1 MAQQIIIEVP
11 GTKISELEK
20 TSSVSRGDVTPVVQN
35 EETKQADIGQ
45 ISDFV
50 KSELGTAALK
60 NETDFATPA
69 AVAEASQASQMRD
82 DAQNE
87 RIDNVEH
94 GLVSIGSGADA
105 SFSTYAEMIAYVPPK
120 ANVSVRNND
129 PDPELRGV
137 YIWTGTQYVSGY
149 DPLVTATKYT
159 DDQVAEV
166 TQDVNQKIGQQ
177 KGKKIQVIAAD
188 KKGRVPVWLVNGLL
202 AFAGI
207 EPKTFRRLKDL
218 LGFGDFLSSKY
229 VILLMDRKGR
239 IPIWLENG
247 LFNCAGVH
255 PHVVKSIKDQFGEVD
270 PPKINNVNKAAYPII
285 SDGASLTQ
293 LKSKIAKLKSGNTQ
307 QIRIGVIGDSWAEHT
322 TITQALANLLRSEY
336 GEAGSGWINVGAE
349 SNQLDSI
356 QVVKT
361 GTWAYRDLDQAT
373 TFPDGS
379 GPDGFILT
387 STAAGNTIKLS
398 NLTKGDK
405 LTIFF
410 GKKDGSFKYSVNAG
424 AEVVVNSSVAGSD
437 VQSAIVTLTDATNE
451 LLLTTVSGTVVIY
464 GFHLRKSTGSGV
476 EVTKL
481 GNGSCTGR
489 DYLKISP
496 TAQMN
501 FSDYM
506 KFDVIVSFLGTN
518 DYRKGHSVEEYIAG
532 VSAYIDGYRT
542 NNPNCGVI
550 LVAPADSK
558 AAPIIPLTEFRDAVY
573 EIAQA
578 KQAEFY
584 NMHDDWD
591 LYDAENLNGMW
602 KDTLHVNEI
611 GAYRLAKKLFNNFME
626 L

>member
-1 MAQQIIIEVP
+1 MAQQIVIEVP

-20 TSSVSRGDVTPVVQN
+20 TSSVSRGDVAPVVQG

-60 NETDFATPA
+60 NESDFATPA
-69 AVAEASQASQMRD
+69 AVAESSLASQMRD

-137 YIWTGTQYVSGY
+137 YTWTGTQYVDGY
-149 DPLVTATKYT
+149 DPLEAAIDYT
-159 DDQVAEV
+159 DDQVIEV
-166 TQDVNQKIGQQ
+166 IQNLNQKIGQQ
-177 KGKKIQVIAAD
+177 RSKLRQAIVVD
-188 KKGRVPVWLVNGLL
+188 KKLRSPLWLVRGLL
-202 AFAGI
+202 AFAGL
-207 EPKTFRRLKDL
+207 EGKTLERV
-218 LGFGDFLSSKY
+218 LGQLGLGWLVSSKY
-229 VILLMDRKGR
+229 VFLCIDRKGKS
-239 IPIWLENG
+239 PLWLENG

-255 PHVVKSIKDQFGEVD
+255 PHVVKLIKDQFGEID
-270 PPKINNVNKAAYPII
+270 APKTNNVNKAAYPIV

-293 LKSKIAKLKSGNTQ
+293 LKSKIANLKSGQTSQ
-307 QIRIGVIGDSWAEHT
+307 LRVGVIGDSWAEHN
-322 TITQALANLLRSEY
+322 TITQALADLLRSEY

-356 QVVKT
+356 QAVKT
-361 GTWAYRDLDQAT
+361 GTWAYRDLDQTT

-424 AEVVVNSSVAGSD
+424 AEVVVNSSATGTD
-437 VQSAIVTLTDATNE
+437 VQSALVTLTDATSE
-451 LLLTTVSGTVVIY
+451 LLLTTISGTVVIY

-501 FSDYM
+501 FSDYL
-506 KFDVIVSFLGTN
+506 KFDVIVNFLGTN
-518 DYRKGHSVEEYIAG
+518 DYRKGHSVEEYKAG
-532 VSAYIDGYRT
+532 ISACIDGYRT

-558 AAPIIPLTEFRDAVY
+558 ATPIIPLTEFRDAVY

-584 NMHDDWD
+584 NMHDDWN
-591 LYDAENLNGMW
+591 LYDAEKLNGMW

>member
-1 MAQQIIIEVP
+1 ME
-11 GTKISELEK
+11 
-20 TSSVSRGDVTPVVQN
+20 
-35 EETKQADIGQ
+35 
-45 ISDFV
+45 
-50 KSELGTAALK
+50 
-60 NETDFATPA
+60 
-69 AVAEASQASQMRD
+69 
-82 DAQNE
+82 
-87 RIDNVEH
+87 
-94 GLVSIGSGADA
+94 
-105 SFSTYAEMIAYVPPK
+105 
-120 ANVSVRNND
+120 
-129 PDPELRGV
+129 
-137 YIWTGTQYVSGY
+137 GY
-149 DPLVTATKYT
+149 DPLVAAIKYT
-159 DDQVAEV
+159 DDQVYE
-166 TQDVNQKIGQQ
+166 VNQNVSKRIGQQ
-177 KGKKIQVIAAD
+177 RNKTIQPIAVDRKRRSAL
-188 KKGRVPVWLVNGLL
+188 WLVKGLL
-202 AFAGI
+202 AFAGL
-207 EPKTFRRLKDL
+207 EEKTLARVMWQ
-218 LGFGDFLSSKY
+218 LGLGRIISSKY
-229 VILLMDRKGR
+229 AILWVDRQGK
-239 IPIWLENG
+239 IPLWLENG

-255 PHVVKSIKDQFGEVD
+255 PHVVKLIKDQFGEID
-270 PPKINNVNKAAYPII
+270 APKTNNVNKAAYPII

-293 LKSKIAKLKSGNTQ
+293 LKSKIANLKSGQTTQ
-307 QIRIGVIGDSWAEHT
+307 LRIGVIGDSWAEHN
-322 TITQALANLLRSEY
+322 TITQALADLLRNEY

-349 SNQLDSI
+349 SNQLDAI
-356 QVVKT
+356 QLVKS

-424 AEVVVNSSVAGSD
+424 AEVVVNSSATGTD
-437 VQSAIVTLTDATNE
+437 VQSALVTLTDATSE
-451 LLLTTVSGTVVIY
+451 LLLTTISGTVVIY

-501 FSDYM
+501 FSDYL
-506 KFDVIVSFLGTN
+506 KFDLIISFLGTN
-518 DYRKGHSVEEYIAG
+518 DYRKGHSVEEYKDG

-558 AAPIIPLTEFRDAVY
+558 ATPIIPLTEFRDAVY

-584 NMHDDWD
+584 NMHDDWN
-591 LYDAENLNGMW
+591 LYDTEKLNGMW

-611 GAYRLAKKLFNNFME
+611 GAYRLAIKIFNNFME

>member
-1 MAQQIIIEVP
+1 MAQQIVIEVP

-60 NETDFATPA
+60 NESDFATPA
-69 AVAEASQASQMRD
+69 AVAAASQASQSRD

-137 YIWTGTQYVSGY
+137 YTWTGTAYVPGY
-149 DPLVTATKYT
+149 DPLEAATKYT
-159 DDQVAEV
+159 DDQVIDV
-166 TQDVNQKIGQQ
+166 TQYVNQKIGQQ
-177 KGKKIQVIAAD
+177 SNKERQAIVVD
-188 KKGRVPVWLVNGLL
+188 KKRRSPLWLVRGLL
-202 AFAGI
+202 AFAGL
-207 EPKTFRRLKDL
+207 EEKTLGRVLGQLGLGRLV
-218 LGFGDFLSSKY
+218 SSKY
-229 VILLMDRKGR
+229 VFLLVDRKGKS
-239 IPIWLENG
+239 PLWLENG

-255 PHVVKSIKDQFGEVD
+255 PHVVKLIKDQFGEID
-270 PPKINNVNKAAYPII
+270 APKTNNVNKAAYPII

-293 LKSKIAKLKSGNTQ
+293 LKSKIANIKSGQTSQ
-307 QIRIGVIGDSWAEHT
+307 LRVGVIGDSWAEHT
-322 TITQALANLLRSEY
+322 TITQALADLLRNEY

-349 SNQLDSI
+349 SNQLDDI
-356 QVVKT
+356 KLEKF
-361 GTWAYRDLDQAT
+361 GTWAYRDLDQTT

-424 AEVVVNSSVAGSD
+424 AEVVVNSSATGTD
-437 VQSAIVTLTDATNE
+437 VQSALVTLTDATSE
-451 LLLTTVSGTVVIY
+451 LLLTTISGTVVIY

-501 FSDYM
+501 FSDYL
-506 KFDVIVSFLGTN
+506 KFDLIISFLGTN
-518 DYRKGHSVEEYIAG
+518 DYRKGHSVEEYEAG
-532 VSAYIDGYRT
+532 ISAYIDGYRT

-558 AAPIIPLTEFRDAVY
+558 APPIIPLTEFRDAVY

-584 NMHDDWD
+584 NMHDDWN
-591 LYDAENLNGMW
+591 LYDAEKLNGMW